1 MGHGTCLLT
10 PDHGIFLERHIH
22 HPMSKSK
29 SKSKSRHPEKRNNA
43 QSRVAPRAQP
53 AALRRLG
60 GTFFPKPAVWL
71 FLLCFSAYTLNGA
84 PSISSDQ
91 MANMFTSVNLLKN
104 HSFTITP
111 KQIPASF
118 AWFSQRPGE
127 EGKQI
132 KINRWGKEMASLYE
146 TGQITARPRYYLVES
161 VHPGHYV
168 NVFGVGAALTALPV
182 YGLLNLFTDIASN
195 HFLWWH
201 AAKLLA
207 AALIALSAVLIFLSM
222 RRFVSLHA
230 AFFGALAF
238 GLGSCA
244 WSISSQA
251 LWQQTP
257 AMFFLALGAWCLFG
271 SEERKHFPLYC
282 GAALGAAALCRPTGV
297 FAVICVGLY
306 FLVVGRHDVRKYP
319 LKYALGVLPFAAAI
333 WLYNDY
339 YLGSPFTFAQGVVG
353 QSISMGKTGSSDIW
367 QTPFFVGLGGL
378 LFSPSRGLLFFSPLL
393 LLGFVG
399 AGMLWHNPRKY
410 APLIPLLVA
419 VLMMLIPAAKR
430 FDWWGGWTYGPRLLV
445 DVGVFLTLLMIPV
458 LDKVFI
464 RLWMRRVLVAL
475 FVYSF
480 AVQGVGAWAY
490 NFQWDNKDNMNIDR
504 PEYRYRLWAWN
515 ESQIWH
521 YMANFQSERK
531 IKQAARERAFN
542 QKSLVVEVPGE
553 MHRPESF

>member
-1 MGHGTCLLT
+1 M
-10 PDHGIFLERHIH
+10 
-22 HPMSKSK
+22 
-29 SKSKSRHPEKRNNA
+29 SKSKSRHPGKRNHA
-43 QSRVAPRAQP
+43 QSRVAPRTQP
-53 AALRRLG
+53 ASFG
-60 GTFFPKPAVWL
+60 NTFFSKPVVWL
-71 FLLCFSAYTLNGA
+71 FLICFSAYTLNGD
-84 PSISSDQ
+84 PLFGNDQKSS
-91 MANMFTSVNLLKN
+91 MITSVNLLKN
-104 HSFTITP
+104 HSLAVTP
-111 KQIPASF
+111 PQAPSEF
-118 AWFSQRPGE
+118 SWFSQRPGE

-132 KINRWGKEMASLYE
+132 KINRWGKEMAALYE
-146 TGQITARPRYYLVES
+146 TGQITARPHYYLVES

-222 RRFVSLHA
+222 RRFVSLPA

-238 GLGSCA
+238 GLGSGA

-319 LKYALGVLPFAAAI
+319 LKYALGVLPFAAAV

-367 QTPFFVGLGGL
+367 QTPLFVGLGGL
-378 LFSPSRGLLFFSPLL
+378 LFSPSRGLLFYSPLL
-393 LLGFVG
+393 LLGFAG
-399 AGMLWHNPRKY
+399 AGMLWRNPRKY

-419 VLMMLIPAAKR
+419 TLAMLITAAKW
-430 FDWWGGWTYGPRLLV
+430 FDWWGGWTYGPRPIV
-445 DVGVFLTLLMIPV
+445 DVGVFLALLMIPV
-458 LDKVFI
+458 LNHVFTRSWI
-464 RLWMRRVLVAL
+464 RGVFVVLL
-475 FVYSF
+475 VYSF
-480 AVQGVGAWAY
+480 AVQAVGAWSY
-490 NFQWDNKDNMNIDR
+490 NLQWNNKNNMNIDR
-504 PEYRYRLWAWN
+504 LEHRSRLWSLSD
-515 ESQIWH
+515 SQILH
-521 YMANFQSERK
+521 YMANFRSARK
-531 IKQAARERAFN
+531 VKQQRIQALWFDRA
-542 QKSLVVEVPGE
+542 SPVVEVPGE
-553 MHRPESF
+553 IHRP